1 MQQLWITSYF
11 NRQIIHFQTFPEK
24 HYKQQ
29 FLKMSMSA
37 KEFDVNGTDY
47 SITLTDQVIGHVN
60 NLKNLYNAAYE
71 DPESF
76 EDVSSE
82 ISSTITD
89 IASTVEPEVEDSDLD
104 GLIQEIIKIVDNK
117 AAEIEKELSVK
128 EKPAKK
134 SKK

>member
-1 MQQLWITSYF
+1 MNYSF
-11 NRQIIHFQTFPEK
+11 QIFSEK
-24 HYKQQ
+24 HYKHHN
-29 FLKMSMSA
+29 LKSSMSA

-47 SITLTDQVIGHVN
+47 TITITEQVIGHVN

-82 ISSTITD
+82 ISSTITE

-104 GLIQEIIKIVDNK
+104 GLIQEIIKVVDNK
-117 AAEIEKELSVK
+117 AAQIEKELSAK

-134 SKK
+134 SKSKK

>member
-1 MQQLWITSYF
+1 MG
-11 NRQIIHFQTFPEK
+11 
-24 HYKQQ
+24 
-29 FLKMSMSA
+29 MSA

-47 SITLTDQVIGHVN
+47 SITITDQVIGHVN

-76 EDVSSE
+76 EDVSAE

-104 GLIQEIIKIVDNK
+104 GLIQKIIKIVDNK
-117 AAEIEKELSVK
+117 AAEIRKNCQLKKNQEKNQKNNHKLTLNSDKVK
-128 EKPAKK
+128 R
-134 SKK
+134 